1 MKAITIREILN
12 SCKGEFFGN
21 KKELDTKVTSIF
33 TDSRKATAGT
43 MFVAIKG
50 ERVDGHSFVESTY
63 SQGAVCALVEEKSDC
78 SIPQIKVKSTLQA
91 VKDIA
96 KYYRSLFKIPFI
108 GVTGSVGKTSTKEM
122 LASVLKE
129 KFIVHKTQGN
139 FNNELGVPLT
149 LFAME
154 KDTEVAIIEM
164 GISDFGEMTRLS
176 DIVKPDYCVITNIGC
191 CHLEFLGDRDGV
203 LKAKTEMFINMQK
216 DGKIFLNGDDDKL
229 STIKE
234 FNEIVPI
241 FYGLDSKNEY
251 YSEIIENNSENGI
264 KCNLCYD
271 GKKIPVTVPAIGNH
285 MVANAMAA
293 VAIGKSLGMT
303 DKEIVRGIESYT
315 TISGRNNVIT
325 TENFTIIDDCYNA
338 NPTST
343 MASVDTVMNFK
354 NPRKVCI
361 LGDMKELG
369 KDELALHRQVGAHCE
384 SLGVDIL
391 LTVGALAKEMQQELK
406 NTKGYHFESTQSL
419 IDSLP
424 QIIKKDDAIL
434 VKASHSMHFE
444 EIVKALTESIKL

>member
-1 MKAITIREILN
+1 MIMKSLTIREIVK
-12 SCKGEFFGN
+12 SCNGKFFGSEQN
-21 KKELDTKVTSIF
+21 LDTKVTSIF
-33 TDSRKATAGT
+33 TDSRKVTAGT

-63 SQGAVCALVEEKSDC
+63 NQGAVCALVEEKSDC
-78 SIPQIKVKSTLQA
+78 PIPQIKVKSTLQA

-108 GVTGSVGKTSTKEM
+108 GITGSVGKTSTKEM

-129 KFIVHKTQGN
+129 KFKIHKTQGN

-154 KDTEVAIIEM
+154 EDAEVAIIEM

-216 DGKIFLNGDDDKL
+216 NGKIFLNGDDDKL
-229 STIKE
+229 ITVKE
-234 FNEIVPI
+234 FKGIVPT

-251 YSEIIENNSENGI
+251 YGEIIENNSEQGI
-264 KCNLCYD
+264 KCNLCYH

-285 MVANAMAA
+285 MVSNAMAA
-293 VAIGKSLGMT
+293 VAVGKSLGMT

-315 TISGRNNVIT
+315 TISGRNNVIA
-325 TENFTIIDDCYNA
+325 TEKFTIIDDCYNA

-369 KDELALHRQVGAHCE
+369 KNELALHRQVGAHCE
-384 SLGVDIL
+384 RLGVDIL
-391 LTVGALAKEMQQELK
+391 LTVGALAKEMQKELK
-406 NTKGYHFESTQSL
+406 KTKGYHFESTKSL

-424 QIIKKDDAIL
+424 KILVDNDAIL
-434 VKASHSMHFE
+434 IKASHSMHFE
-444 EIVKALTESIKL
+444 EIVKTLTE